1 MRQLPTQQTPLVP
14 GGVKPS
20 DTGDCIPDPFPF
32 PDYPTFPVVP
42 LDGEFIDS
50 TNV

>member
-1 MRQLPTQQTPLVP
+1 MKQLPSKDAPLVP
-14 GGVKPS
+14 GGVKPT

-42 LDGEFIDS
+42 TEMDPMNAID
-50 TNV
+50 V

>member
-1 MRQLPTQQTPLVP
+1 MRQLPTKDAPLVP

-20 DTGDCIPDPFPF
+20 DTGDCIPDPFP
-32 PDYPTFPVVP
+32 DYPTFPTVP
-42 LDGEFIDS
+42 LDGEFSDN